1 MAEYVMI
8 PKTTLQAYKLSE
20 EHTLDYEE
28 IVKIVANKNVLKKFI
43 EQKAISIQFDI
54 WNGAWAWKE
63 ELWLNIIEELA
74 KIAKDIWNIEDTYN
88 KYIEDLAKKNS
99 GDKENEEEKN

>member
-54 WNGAWAWKE
+54 
-63 ELWLNIIEELA
+63 
-74 KIAKDIWNIEDTYN
+74 
-88 KYIEDLAKKNS
+88 
-99 GDKENEEEKN
+99 